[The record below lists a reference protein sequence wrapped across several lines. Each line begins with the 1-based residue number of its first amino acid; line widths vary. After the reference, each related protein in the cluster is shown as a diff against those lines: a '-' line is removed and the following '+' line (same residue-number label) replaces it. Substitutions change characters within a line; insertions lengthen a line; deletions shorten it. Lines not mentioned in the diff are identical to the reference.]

1 VADSPREIPDPDA
14 GLPVRRLVGP
24 TALALVLVT
33 IAGALGV
40 WQLRAWQDRREAE
53 ARDLTQLTPLP
64 LTDVMGPDDPFPG
77 ADVGRPVTVEGEW
90 LPQGAFYVSG
100 REDAGRDGLWL
111 VVPLSVGVP
120 TEPAIPVVLG
130 WTEDVDPTLVPTG
143 AGSVTGWLQPPEGN
157 GSFDDDPSDD
167 VVPQL
172 RTADAIQR
180 VDNDLYSAYV
190 VATSP
195 SAGLAPATLASL
207 PEVGRFTALRNL
219 LYAFEWWFFGA
230 FAAFVW
236 WRWVRDEQA
245 VRTATAAGDA
255 ASVD

>member
-1 VADSPREIPDPDA
+1 MK
-14 GLPVRRLVGP
+14 RLIGP
-24 TALALVLVT
+24 TALALVLVA
-33 IAGALGV
+33 IAGALGW
-40 WQLRAWQDRREAE
+40 WQLQAWQARREAE
-53 ARDLTQLTPLP
+53 ARDLTQLTPVP

-77 ADVGRPVTVEGEW
+77 TDLGRPVTLDGEW

-100 REDAGRDGLWL
+100 REHEGRDGLWL
-111 VVPLSVGVP
+111 VVPLAVGTS

-130 WTEDVDPTLVPTG
+130 WTEDEDTALVPTG

-157 GSFDDDPSDD
+157 GSIDDDPGDD

-180 VDNDLYSAYV
+180 VDNDLYSAYA

-195 SAGLAPATLASL
+195 PAGLAPATLDSL

-219 LYAFEWWFFGA
+219 LYALEWWFFGA
-230 FAAFVW
+230 FAAFIW

-245 VRTATAAGDA
+245 VRAA
-255 ASVD
+255 ASAADAPSVD

>member
-1 VADSPREIPDPDA
+1 MK
-14 GLPVRRLVGP
+14 RLIGP
-24 TALALVLVT
+24 TALALVLVA
-33 IAGALGV
+33 IAGALGW
-40 WQLRAWQDRREAE
+40 WQLQAWQARREAE
-53 ARDLTQLTPLP
+53 ARDLTELTPVP

-77 ADVGRPVTVEGEW
+77 TDLGRPVTLDGEW

-100 REDAGRDGLWL
+100 REHEGRDGLWL
-111 VVPLSVGVP
+111 VVPLAVDAS

-130 WTEDVDPTLVPTG
+130 WTEDVDTALVPTG

-157 GSFDDDPSDD
+157 GSIDDDAGDD

-180 VDNDLYSAYV
+180 VDNDLYSAYA

-195 SAGLAPATLASL
+195 PAGLAPATLDSL

-219 LYAFEWWFFGA
+219 LYALEWWFFGA
-230 FAAFVW
+230 FAAFIW

-245 VRTATAAGDA
+245 VRAA
-255 ASVD
+255 ASAADAPSVD